1 MQVISEKINNFNY
14 APGTATYGA
23 EGLHGVQGAD
33 GNCIFF
39 TSYNIIGGEDL
50 QAFKQCLREN
60 RLPIRQGKIVP
71 RKFKNGDYFFDRLG
85 NILELTDIDQLMS
98 FPALSNNYNL
108 YFKFVGKIRP
118 AATQD
123 NIFTKTENSSR
134 ISLNSQFT
142 GVDINNSDMDID
154 NSGEDTNYALRIIS
168 GDITG
173 DNVEVLHGT
182 AYYNYNKMSDIKFY
196 YDTLNNIWHIDSE
209 IPIVI
214 DSEVTVNDDA
224 VDNISLDGYSSVIT
238 TNTPITVFYNLA
250 KNITWSYKDGYY
262 IVLNN
267 VTIPDQMKKDVRIK
281 IVTNDGKTIMKTFQN
296 IGERFTFQ
304 TNTIQTVSLIYNI
317 EVYLERV
324 NLKKAETSL
333 SSGVV
338 RAVNPR

>member
-23 EGLHGVQGAD
+23 EGLPGIQGND

-39 TSYNIIGGEDL
+39 TTYNIIGGEDL
-50 QAFKQCLREN
+50 QAFKQCMREN
-60 RLPIRQGKIVP
+60 RLPIRQGAVVP

-98 FPALSNNYNL
+98 FPALSNNYNT

-134 ISLNSQFT
+134 ISLNSQYA
-142 GVDINNSDMDID
+142 GVDINNSDLDID
-154 NSGEDTNYALRIIS
+154 NSGDSTNYTLRIIS

-196 YDTLNNIWHIDSE
+196 YDTVNNIWHIDSE

-214 DSEVTVNDDA
+214 DSEVSVNDDA
-224 VDNISLDGYSSVIT
+224 DENISLDNYSSVIT
-238 TNTPITVFYNLA
+238 TKTPITVFYNLA
-250 KNITWSYKDGYY
+250 KDITWSYKDGYY
-262 IVLNN
+262 VVLNN
-267 VTIPDQMKKDVRIK
+267 VNLPEQIKKDTRIK
-281 IVTNDGKTIMKTFQN
+281 VVTSAGRVLIKTFQN
-296 IGERFTFQ
+296 ISDRFSFQ
-304 TNTIQTVSLIYNI
+304 TNTIQTISLIYNI
-317 EVYLERV
+317 EVYLDRV
-324 NLKKAETSL
+324 KLKKADIEVT
-333 SSGVV
+333 SGVV
-338 RAVNPR
+338 KIK

>member
-1 MQVISEKINNFNY
+1 
-14 APGTATYGA
+14 
-23 EGLHGVQGAD
+23 
-33 GNCIFF
+33 
-39 TSYNIIGGEDL
+39 
-50 QAFKQCLREN
+50 
-60 RLPIRQGKIVP
+60 
-71 RKFKNGDYFFDRLG
+71 
-85 NILELTDIDQLMS
+85 
-98 FPALSNNYNL
+98 
-108 YFKFVGKIRP
+108 
-118 AATQD
+118 
-123 NIFTKTENSSR
+123 
-134 ISLNSQFT
+134 
-142 GVDINNSDMDID
+142 MDID

-338 RAVNPR
+338 RVVNPR

>member
-23 EGLHGVQGAD
+23 EGLPGAQGND

-50 QAFKQCLREN
+50 QAFKQCMREN
-60 RLPIRQGKIVP
+60 RLPIRSGTVIP

-85 NILELTDIDQLMS
+85 NILVLTDIDQLMS
-98 FPALSNNYNL
+98 FPALSNNYNT
-108 YFKFVGKIRP
+108 YFNFVGKIRP
-118 AATQD
+118 AQTQD

-134 ISLNSQFT
+134 ISLNSQYA

-154 NSGEDTNYALRIIS
+154 NSNDNTNYALRIIS

-196 YDTLNNIWHIDSE
+196 YDTVNNIWHIDSE

-214 DSEVTVNDDA
+214 DSEVSVNNDA
-224 VDNISLDGYSSVIT
+224 AENISLDNYSSVIT

-250 KNITWSYKDGYY
+250 KEITWSYKDGYY
-262 IVLNN
+262 IVFNN
-267 VTIPDQMKKDVRIK
+267 NKLPEQIKNDTRIK
-281 IVTNDGKTIMKTFQN
+281 IVTSSGQVLIKTFQN
-296 IGERFTFQ
+296 ISDRFSFQ
-304 TNTIQTVSLIYNI
+304 TNTIQTISLIYNI
-317 EVYLERV
+317 EVYLNRV
-324 NLKKAETSL
+324 TLKTSNEVV
-333 SSGVV
+333 SGVV
-338 RAVNPR
+338 KIN

>member
-1 MQVISEKINNFNY
+1 
-14 APGTATYGA
+14 
-23 EGLHGVQGAD
+23 
-33 GNCIFF
+33 
-39 TSYNIIGGEDL
+39 
-50 QAFKQCLREN
+50 
-60 RLPIRQGKIVP
+60 
-71 RKFKNGDYFFDRLG
+71 
-85 NILELTDIDQLMS
+85 
-98 FPALSNNYNL
+98 
-108 YFKFVGKIRP
+108 
-118 AATQD
+118 
-123 NIFTKTENSSR
+123 
-134 ISLNSQFT
+134 
-142 GVDINNSDMDID
+142 MDID
-154 NSGEDTNYALRIIS
+154 NSGEATNYALRIIS

-173 DNVEVLHGT
+173 DNIEVLHGT

-214 DSEVTVNDDA
+214 DSEVTVNNDA

-281 IVTNDGKTIMKTFQN
+281 IVTNDGKTIIKTFQN
-296 IGERFTFQ
+296 IGERFAFQ

-338 RAVNPR
+338 RVVNPR